1 MSAPRE
7 SSCIDRLS
15 LYALSNMSAA
25 TFRYLKARHAL
36 FDLFDGV
43 VISGI
48 VHMIKPEAEIF
59 AYVAERYGR
68 FYGPV

>member
-1 MSAPRE
+1 
-7 SSCIDRLS
+7 
-15 LYALSNMSAA
+15 MSAA